1 MKAKY
6 IGCVRNGWE
15 HTELEYEYRGHTY
28 FVTKHNNGYMGESLA
43 EQHKKAQRD
52 IDKAIEQANSNTEW
66 QYEGSAQEGFDIFW
80 KMLGEKF

>member
-6 IGCVRNGWE
+6 IGCVHDGWE
-15 HTELEYEYRGHTY
+15 HTELEYEYRGHIY

-43 EQHKKAQRD
+43 EQHKKAQQD
-52 IDKAIEQANSNTEW
+52 IDKAIEQADNNTEW

-80 KMLGEKF
+80 DYCTK